1 LCRAGRSL
9 RAAAGRFGRIKA
21 ISTAKPAGMRV
32 ALAVLVMDAIEL
44 LTTQHRQMEAALE
57 RALAAEGQERG
68 ARLQQAAD
76 VLMSH
81 VLIEERLFYPAV
93 KERRTEDILLE
104 SLEEHLSIKR
114 LIADLVELPV
124 TDEHFEAKLHVL
136 KEQTEHH
143 HEEEEGHLFPK
154 VKKLLS
160 GDELAELGKQM
171 QAMQAA
177 LLANQPRELAA
188 QQTDAAA
195 EL

>member
-1 LCRAGRSL
+1 
-9 RAAAGRFGRIKA
+9 
-21 ISTAKPAGMRV
+21 
-32 ALAVLVMDAIEL
+32 MDAIEL

-57 RALAAEGQERG
+57 RALAAEGQERR
-68 ARLQQAAD
+68 ARFQQAAD

-93 KERRTEDILLE
+93 KARRTEDILLE

-114 LIADLVELPV
+114 VLADLVELAV
-124 TDEHFEAKLHVL
+124 KDEHFEAKLHVL

-143 HEEEEGHLFPK
+143 HKEEEEHLFPK
-154 VKKLLS
+154 VKQLLS
-160 GDELAELGKQM
+160 GEELAELGKQM

-177 LLANQPRELAA
+177 LLANQPRDLAA
-188 QQTDAAA
+188 QQTDTAA